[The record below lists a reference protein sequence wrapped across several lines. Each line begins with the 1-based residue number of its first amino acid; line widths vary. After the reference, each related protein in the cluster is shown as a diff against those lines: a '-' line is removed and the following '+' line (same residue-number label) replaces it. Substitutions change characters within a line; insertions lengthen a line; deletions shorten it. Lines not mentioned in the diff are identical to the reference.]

1 MTRLL
6 KSICLVLLLAAIA
19 VPQKVQKEPE
29 ILVFSGLVE
38 NIQKANYDEEGGGIV
53 FYHMVDY
60 VVLNVCR
67 GDYRDNWV
75 RIAHVVG
82 TAKDLKIGDI
92 VCRRVRRTDRF
103 REAADIMLSEFGVY
117 TPEEHLSDFIYAGYN
132 QPCSSEAY

>member
-38 NIQKANYDEEGGGIV
+38 NIQKANYDYEDDIER
-53 FYHMVDY
+53 YHMIDY
-60 VVLNVCR
+60 GVLKVCQ
-67 GDYRDNWV
+67 GDYCDNWV
-75 RIAHVVG
+75 RVAHRVG
-82 TAKDLKIGDI
+82 TAKDLKVGDI

-103 REAADIMLSEFGVY
+103 REAADFLLSEFGRY
-117 TPEEHLSDFIYAGYN
+117 IPEENLSDFIYAGSD
-132 QPCSSEAY
+132 QPCSCEGF